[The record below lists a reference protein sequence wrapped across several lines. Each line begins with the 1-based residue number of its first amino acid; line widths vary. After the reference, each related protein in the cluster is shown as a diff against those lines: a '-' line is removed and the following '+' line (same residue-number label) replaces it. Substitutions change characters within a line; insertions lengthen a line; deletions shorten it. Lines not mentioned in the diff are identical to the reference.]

1 MSEENTT
8 EVVDSS
14 TNEDQPKDSPKQEFS
29 IPTEAA
35 NFVGE
40 GKKYQSVEDAL
51 SSVPHAQKHI
61 QTLESELAEVKE
73 ELTKRKTT
81 KELLDEI
88 KSGIVPAE
96 KTSQPVQFNQ
106 DNLEQLVGQALENR
120 DLQKTAHANAKSVS
134 ASFMEQYGEKAEEVY
149 NSVAKDNG
157 LTVEQFNSLSATSPD
172 AVLKL
177 AGLEKRPQ
185 AVETSSGTV
194 NTEALGSAPKDKS
207 DLSARV
213 KKGATTK
220 DLVDAWKIA
229 GEKAKRQAAN
239 A

>member
-1 MSEENTT
+1 VSEENTT
-8 EVVDSS
+8 ETVDSS
-14 TNEDQPKDSPKQEFS
+14 TNEDQQKDSPKQEFS

-35 NFVGE
+35 EFVGQ

-73 ELTKRKTT
+73 ELIKRKTT
-81 KELLDEI
+81 VELLDEI
-88 KSGIVPAE
+88 KSGIVPQDTTE
-96 KTSQPVQFNQ
+96 SVQFNQ
-106 DNLEQLVGQALENR
+106 DNLEQLVSQTLENR
-120 DLQKTAHANAKSVS
+120 EVQKTAHANAKSVS

-185 AVETSSGTV
+185 AVEKSTGTV
-194 NTEALGSAPKDKS
+194 NTEALESAPNGKS

>member
-1 MSEENTT
+1 VSEENTT

-14 TNEDQPKDSPKQEFS
+14 TNEDQQKDNPKQEFS

-73 ELTKRKTT
+73 ELVKRKTT
-81 KELLDEI
+81 EELLEAI
-88 KSGIVPAE
+88 QSGVVPQDTTE
-96 KTSQPVQFNQ
+96 PVQYTQ
-106 DNLEQLVGQALENR
+106 DNLEQLVNQALENR
-120 DLQKTAHANAKSVS
+120 DVQKTAHHNAKSVS
-134 ASFMEQYGEKAEEVY
+134 AQFIEKYAEKAEEVY
-149 NSVAKDNG
+149 NSIAKENG
-157 LTVEQFNSLSATSPD
+157 MTVEQLNGLSASSPD

-177 AGLEKRPQ
+177 SGLEKRSQ
-185 AVETSSGTV
+185 GIEKSSGTV
-194 NTEALGSAPKDKS
+194 NTEALSSTSKDKLG
-207 DLSARV
+207 LSARV
-213 KKGATTK
+213 KQGATTK

-229 GEKAKRQAAN
+229 GDKAKQAAN

>member
-1 MSEENTT
+1 VSEENTT

-35 NFVGE
+35 DFVGQ

-61 QTLESELAEVKE
+61 QTLESELADVKD

-106 DNLEQLVGQALENR
+106 DNLEQLVSQALENR
-120 DLQKTAHANAKSVS
+120 DVQKTAHHNAKSV
-134 ASFMEQYGEKAEEVY
+134 AAQFTEKYADKAEEVY
-149 NSVAKDNG
+149 NSIAKENG
-157 LTVEQFNSLSATSPD
+157 MTVEQLNGLSASSPD

-177 AGLEKRPQ
+177 SGLEKRSQ
-185 AVETSSGTV
+185 GIEKSSGTV
-194 NTEALGSAPKDKS
+194 NTEALSSTSKDKYG
-207 DLSARV
+207 LSARV
-213 KKGATTK
+213 KQGASTK

-229 GEKAKRQAAN
+229 GEKAKQASN

>member
-35 NFVGE
+35 DFVGQ

-61 QTLESELAEVKE
+61 QTLESELAEVKD

-81 KELLDEI
+81 AELLDEI
-88 KSGIVPAE
+88 KSGIVPQDTTE
-96 KTSQPVQFNQ
+96 PVQYNQ
-106 DNLEQLVGQALENR
+106 DNLEQLVNQALENR
-120 DLQKTAHANAKSVS
+120 DVQKTAHHNAKSV
-134 ASFMEQYGEKAEEVY
+134 AAQFTEKYADKAEEVY
-149 NSVAKDNG
+149 NSIAKENG
-157 LTVEQFNSLSATSPD
+157 MTVEQLNSLSATAPG

-177 AGLEKRPQ
+177 SGLEKSSQ
-185 AVETSSGTV
+185 GIEKSSGTV
-194 NTEALGSAPKDKS
+194 NTEALSSTSKDKLG
-207 DLSARV
+207 LSARV
-213 KKGATTK
+213 KQGASTK

-229 GEKAKRQAAN
+229 GEKAKQASN

>member
-35 NFVGE
+35 DFVGQ

-61 QTLESELAEVKE
+61 QTLESELAEVKD

-81 KELLDEI
+81 KQLLDEI

-106 DNLEQLVGQALENR
+106 DNLEQLVSQALENR
-120 DLQKTAHANAKSVS
+120 DVQKTAHHNAKSV
-134 ASFMEQYGEKAEEVY
+134 ASQFTEQYGDKAEEVY
-149 NSVAKDNG
+149 NSIAKENG
-157 LTVEQFNSLSATSPD
+157 MTVEQLNGLSASSPD

-177 AGLEKRPQ
+177 SGLEKRSQ
-185 AVETSSGTV
+185 AIEKSSSTV
-194 NTEALGSAPKDKS
+194 NTEALSSAPKDKS
-207 DLSARV
+207 GLSARV
-213 KKGATTK
+213 KQGASTK

-229 GEKAKRQAAN
+229 GDKAKQATN

>member
-8 EVVDSS
+8 ETVDSS

-35 NFVGE
+35 DFVGQ

-61 QTLESELAEVKE
+61 QTLESELAEVKD
-73 ELTKRKTT
+73 ELTKRRTT
-81 KELLDEI
+81 AELLDEI
-88 KSGIVPAE
+88 KSGIVPQDTTE
-96 KTSQPVQFNQ
+96 PVQYNQ
-106 DNLEQLVGQALENR
+106 DNLEQLVNQALENR
-120 DLQKTAHANAKSVS
+120 DVQKTAHHNAKSV
-134 ASFMEQYGEKAEEVY
+134 AARFTEQYADKAEEVY
-149 NSVAKDNG
+149 NSIAKENRM
-157 LTVEQFNSLSATSPD
+157 TVEQLNGLSAASPE

-177 AGLEKRPQ
+177 SGLEKRSQ
-185 AVETSSGTV
+185 GIEKSSGTV
-194 NTEALGSAPKDKS
+194 NTEALESTPKDKS
-207 DLSARV
+207 GLSARV
-213 KKGATTK
+213 KSGASTK

-229 GEKAKRQAAN
+229 GEKAKQATN

>member
-35 NFVGE
+35 DFVGK

-73 ELTKRKTT
+73 ELVKRKTT
-81 KELLDEI
+81 EDILDEI
-88 KSGIVPAE
+88 KSGIVPQQDTTE
-96 KTSQPVQFNQ
+96 PVQFNQ
-106 DNLEQLVGQALENR
+106 DNLEQLVSQTLENR
-120 DLQKTAHANAKSVS
+120 EVQKTAHANAKSVS

-185 AVETSSGTV
+185 AVEKSTGTV
-194 NTEALGSAPKDKS
+194 NTEALESAPNGKS

-220 DLVDAWKIA
+220 DLVDAWKVA

>member
-35 NFVGE
+35 DFVGQ

-61 QTLESELAEVKE
+61 QTLESELANVKD

-106 DNLEQLVGQALENR
+106 DNLEQLVSQALENR
-120 DLQKTAHANAKSVS
+120 DVQKTAHHNANSV
-134 ASFMEQYGEKAEEVY
+134 AAQFTEKYADKAEEVY
-149 NSVAKDNG
+149 NSIAKENG
-157 LTVEQFNSLSATSPD
+157 MTVEQLNGLSASSPD

-177 AGLEKRPQ
+177 SGLEKRSQ
-185 AVETSSGTV
+185 GIEKSSGTV
-194 NTEALGSAPKDKS
+194 NTEALLSTSKDKLG
-207 DLSARV
+207 LSARV
-213 KKGATTK
+213 KQGASTK

-229 GEKAKRQAAN
+229 GEKAKQASN

>member
-1 MSEENTT
+1 VSEENTT

-35 NFVGE
+35 DFVGQ

-61 QTLESELAEVKE
+61 QTLESELANVKD

-106 DNLEQLVGQALENR
+106 DNLEQLVSQALESR
-120 DLQKTAHANAKSVS
+120 DVQKTAHHNASSV
-134 ASFMEQYGEKAEEVY
+134 AAQFIEKYADKAEEVY
-149 NSVAKDNG
+149 NSIAKENG
-157 LTVEQFNSLSATSPD
+157 MTVEQLNGLSASSPD

-177 AGLEKRPQ
+177 SGLEKRSQ
-185 AVETSSGTV
+185 AIEKSSGTV
-194 NTEALGSAPKDKS
+194 NTEALLSTPKDKS
-207 DLSARV
+207 GLSARV
-213 KKGATTK
+213 KQGATTK

-229 GEKAKRQAAN
+229 GDKAKQASN

>member
-8 EVVDSS
+8 ETVDSS
-14 TNEDQPKDSPKQEFS
+14 TNEDQQKDSPKQEFS

-35 NFVGE
+35 EFVGQ

-73 ELTKRKTT
+73 ELVKRKTT
-81 KELLDEI
+81 EDLLDEI
-88 KSGIVPAE
+88 KSGIVPQDTTE
-96 KTSQPVQFNQ
+96 SVQYNQ

-120 DLQKTAHANAKSVS
+120 DLQKTAHANTKSVS
-134 ASFMEQYGEKAEEVY
+134 ARFMEQYGEKAEEVY
-149 NSVAKDNG
+149 NSVAKESG
-157 LTVEQFNSLSATSPD
+157 LTVEQLNSLSATSPD

-177 AGLEKRPQ
+177 SGLEKRSQ
-185 AVETSSGTV
+185 EIEKSSGTV
-194 NTEALGSAPKDKS
+194 NTEALESTPKDNS
-207 DLSARV
+207 ELSARV
-213 KKGATTK
+213 KQGASTK
-220 DLVDAWKIA
+220 DLVDAWKTA
-229 GEKAKRQAAN
+229 GEKAKQRRAAN

>member
-1 MSEENTT
+1 VSEENTT

-35 NFVGE
+35 DFVGQ

-73 ELTKRKTT
+73 ELIKRKTT
-81 KELLDEI
+81 VELLDEI
-88 KSGIVPAE
+88 KSGIVPQDTTE
-96 KTSQPVQFNQ
+96 PVQFNQ
-106 DNLEQLVGQALENR
+106 DNLEQLVSQTLENR
-120 DLQKTAHANAKSVS
+120 EVQKTAHANAKSVS

-185 AVETSSGTV
+185 AVEKSTGTV
-194 NTEALGSAPKDKS
+194 NTEALESAPNGKS

-220 DLVDAWKIA
+220 DLVDAWKVA

>member
-1 MSEENTT
+1 VSEENTT

-35 NFVGE
+35 DFVGK

-73 ELTKRKTT
+73 ELIKRKTT
-81 KELLDEI
+81 VELLDEI
-88 KSGIVPAE
+88 KSGIVPQDTTE
-96 KTSQPVQFNQ
+96 PVQFNQ
-106 DNLEQLVGQALENR
+106 DNLEQLVSQTLENR
-120 DLQKTAHANAKSVS
+120 EVQKTAHANAKSVS

-157 LTVEQFNSLSATSPD
+157 GTNVKILNFSHTATGSTSITLTFDLKINSFGKEDVNMELD
-172 AVLKL
+172 LDNVLTH
-177 AGLEKRPQ
+177 A
-185 AVETSSGTV
+185 
-194 NTEALGSAPKDKS
+194 
-207 DLSARV
+207 
-213 KKGATTK
+213 
-220 DLVDAWKIA
+220 
-229 GEKAKRQAAN
+229 
-239 A
+239 

>member
-8 EVVDSS
+8 ETVDSS
-14 TNEDQPKDSPKQEFS
+14 TNEDQQKDSPKQEFS

-35 NFVGE
+35 EFVGQ

-61 QTLESELAEVKE
+61 QTLESELAEVKD

-88 KSGIVPAE
+88 KSGIVPTE

-120 DLQKTAHANAKSVS
+120 EVQKEASHNAKSV
-134 ASFMEQYGEKAEEVY
+134 ASRFTEQYGDKAEEVY
-149 NSVAKDNG
+149 NSIAKENG
-157 LTVEQFNSLSATSPD
+157 LPVIEGSEGGVKDIKEAKALSKKIGFP
-172 AVLKL
+172 VLIKAS
-177 AGLEKRPQ
+177 AGGGGK
-185 AVETSSGTV
+185 GMKIV
-194 NTEALGSAPKDKS
+194 NIKF
-207 DLSARV
+207 
-213 KKGATTK
+213 
-220 DLVDAWKIA
+220 
-229 GEKAKRQAAN
+229 
-239 A
+239 

>member
-35 NFVGE
+35 DFVGQ

-61 QTLESELAEVKE
+61 QTLESELAEVKD
-73 ELTKRKTT
+73 ELTKRRTT
-81 KELLDEI
+81 AELLDEI
-88 KSGIVPAE
+88 KSGIVPQDTLE
-96 KTSQPVQFNQ
+96 PVQYNQ
-106 DNLEQLVGQALENR
+106 DNLEQLVNQALENR
-120 DLQKTAHANAKSVS
+120 DVQKTAHHNAKSV
-134 ASFMEQYGEKAEEVY
+134 AARFTEQYADKAEEVY
-149 NSVAKDNG
+149 NSIAKENRM
-157 LTVEQFNSLSATSPD
+157 TVEQLNGLSAASPE

-177 AGLEKRPQ
+177 SGLEKRSQ
-185 AVETSSGTV
+185 GIEKSSGTV
-194 NTEALGSAPKDKS
+194 NTEALESTPKDKS
-207 DLSARV
+207 GLSARV
-213 KKGATTK
+213 KSGASTK

-229 GEKAKRQAAN
+229 GEKAKQATN

>member
-1 MSEENTT
+1 VSEENTT

-73 ELTKRKTT
+73 ELVKRKTT
-81 KELLDEI
+81 EDLLDEI
-88 KSGIVPAE
+88 KSGIVPQNTTE
-96 KTSQPVQFNQ
+96 PVQYNQ
-106 DNLEQLVGQALENR
+106 DNLEQLVSQALENR
-120 DLQKTAHANAKSVS
+120 DVQKTAHHNAKSV
-134 ASFMEQYGEKAEEVY
+134 AAQFTEKYADKAEEVY
-149 NSVAKDNG
+149 NSIAKENG
-157 LTVEQFNSLSATSPD
+157 MTVEQLNGLSASSPD

-177 AGLEKRPQ
+177 SGLEKRSQ
-185 AVETSSGTV
+185 GIEKSSGTV
-194 NTEALGSAPKDKS
+194 NTEALSSTSKDKYG
-207 DLSARV
+207 LSARV
-213 KKGATTK
+213 KQGASTK

-229 GEKAKRQAAN
+229 GDKAKQASN

>member
-88 KSGIVPAE
+88 KSGIVPDE

-106 DNLEQLVGQALENR
+106 DNLEQLVSQALESR
-120 DLQKTAHANAKSVS
+120 DVQKTAHTNASSV
-134 ASFMEQYGEKAEEVY
+134 AAQFIEKYADKAEEVY
-149 NSVAKDNG
+149 NSIAKENG
-157 LTVEQFNSLSATSPD
+157 MTVEQLNGLSASAPD

-177 AGLEKRPQ
+177 SGLEKRSQ
-185 AVETSSGTV
+185 EIEASSGTV
-194 NTEALGSAPKDKS
+194 NTEALSSTPQDKS
-207 DLSARV
+207 GLSARV
-213 KKGATTK
+213 KQGATTK

-229 GEKAKRQAAN
+229 GDKAKQAAN

>member
-35 NFVGE
+35 DFVGQ

-61 QTLESELAEVKE
+61 QTLESELAEVKD
-73 ELTKRKTT
+73 ELTKRRTT
-81 KELLDEI
+81 AELLDEI
-88 KSGIVPAE
+88 KSGIVPQDTLE
-96 KTSQPVQFNQ
+96 PVQYNQ
-106 DNLEQLVGQALENR
+106 DNLEQLVSQALENR
-120 DLQKTAHANAKSVS
+120 DVQKTAHHNAKSV
-134 ASFMEQYGEKAEEVY
+134 AAQFTEKYADKAEEVY
-149 NSVAKDNG
+149 NSIAKENG
-157 LTVEQFNSLSATSPD
+157 MTVEQLNSLSATAPG

-177 AGLEKRPQ
+177 SGLEKSSQ
-185 AVETSSGTV
+185 GIEKSSGTV
-194 NTEALGSAPKDKS
+194 NTEALQSTPKDKS
-207 DLSARV
+207 GLSARV
-213 KKGATTK
+213 KQGASTK

-229 GEKAKRQAAN
+229 GEKAKQATN

>member
-35 NFVGE
+35 DFVGQ

-73 ELTKRKTT
+73 ELVKRKTT
-81 KELLDEI
+81 EDLLDEI
-88 KSGIVPAE
+88 KSGIVPQNTTE
-96 KTSQPVQFNQ
+96 PVQYNQ
-106 DNLEQLVGQALENR
+106 DNLEQLVSQALENR
-120 DLQKTAHANAKSVS
+120 DVQKTAHHNAKSV
-134 ASFMEQYGEKAEEVY
+134 AAQFTEKYADKAEEVY
-149 NSVAKDNG
+149 NSIAKENG
-157 LTVEQFNSLSATSPD
+157 MTVEQLNGLSASSPD

-177 AGLEKRPQ
+177 SGLEKRSQ
-185 AVETSSGTV
+185 GIEKSSGTV
-194 NTEALGSAPKDKS
+194 NTEALLSTPQDKS
-207 DLSARV
+207 GLSARV
-213 KKGATTK
+213 KQGASTK
-220 DLVDAWKIA
+220 DLVNAWKIA
-229 GEKAKRQAAN
+229 GEKAKQASN

>member
-1 MSEENTT
+1 VSEENTT

-35 NFVGE
+35 DFVGQ

-73 ELTKRKTT
+73 ELVKRKTT
-81 KELLDEI
+81 EDILDEL
-88 KSGIVPAE
+88 KSGIVPQDTTE
-96 KTSQPVQFNQ
+96 PVQYNQ
-106 DNLEQLVGQALENR
+106 DNLEQLVNQALENR
-120 DLQKTAHANAKSVS
+120 DVQKTAHHNAKSV
-134 ASFMEQYGEKAEEVY
+134 AARFTEQYADKAEEVY
-149 NSVAKDNG
+149 NSIAKENG
-157 LTVEQFNSLSATSPD
+157 MTVEQLNGLSAASPD

-177 AGLEKRPQ
+177 SGLEKRSQ
-185 AVETSSGTV
+185 GIEKSSGTV
-194 NTEALGSAPKDKS
+194 NTEALSSTPKDKS
-207 DLSARV
+207 GLSARV
-213 KKGATTK
+213 KQGASTK

-229 GEKAKRQAAN
+229 GEKAKQATN

>member
-35 NFVGE
+35 EFVGQ

-73 ELTKRKTT
+73 ELVKRKTT
-81 KELLDEI
+81 EDLLDEI
-88 KSGIVPAE
+88 KSGIVPQDTTE
-96 KTSQPVQFNQ
+96 SVQYNQ
-106 DNLEQLVGQALENR
+106 DNLEQLVNQALENR
-120 DLQKTAHANAKSVS
+120 DVQKTAHHNAKSV
-134 ASFMEQYGEKAEEVY
+134 AAQFTEKYAEKAEEVY
-149 NSVAKDNG
+149 NSIAKENG
-157 LTVEQFNSLSATSPD
+157 MTVEQLNSLSATAPG

-177 AGLEKRPQ
+177 SGLEKSSQ
-185 AVETSSGTV
+185 GIEKSSGTV
-194 NTEALGSAPKDKS
+194 NTEALSSTSKDKLG
-207 DLSARV
+207 LSARV
-213 KKGATTK
+213 KQGASTK

-229 GEKAKRQAAN
+229 GEKAKQASN

>member
-8 EVVDSS
+8 ETVDSS
-14 TNEDQPKDSPKQEFS
+14 TNEDQQKDSPKQEFS

-35 NFVGE
+35 EFVGQ

-61 QTLESELAEVKE
+61 QTLESELAEVKD

-88 KSGIVPAE
+88 KSGIVPTE
-96 KTSQPVQFNQ
+96 KTSQPVQINQ

-120 DLQKTAHANAKSVS
+120 EVQKEASRRAKSV
-134 ASFMEQYGEKAEEVY
+134 AARFTEHYGEKAQEVY
-149 NSVAKDNG
+149 NSIAKENG
-157 LTVEQFNSLSATSPD
+157 LTVEQLNGLSATSPD
-172 AVLKL
+172 AVLRL
-177 AGLEKRPQ
+177 SGLEKRSQ
-185 AVETSSGTV
+185 GIETSSGTV
-194 NTEALGSAPKDKS
+194 NTEALASAPKDKS
-207 DLSARV
+207 NLSARV
-213 KKGATTK
+213 GTGATTK
-220 DLVDAWKIA
+220 DLVDAWKRA
-229 GEKAKRQAAN
+229 GDKAKAAN

>member
-35 NFVGE
+35 DFVGQ

-73 ELTKRKTT
+73 ELVKRKTT
-81 KELLDEI
+81 EDLLDEI
-88 KSGIVPAE
+88 KSGIVPQDTTE
-96 KTSQPVQFNQ
+96 PVQYNQ
-106 DNLEQLVGQALENR
+106 DNLEQLVSQALENR
-120 DLQKTAHANAKSVS
+120 DVQKTAHHNAKSV
-134 ASFMEQYGEKAEEVY
+134 AAQFTEKYADKAEEVY
-149 NSVAKDNG
+149 NSIAKENG
-157 LTVEQFNSLSATSPD
+157 MTVEQLNGLSASSPD

-177 AGLEKRPQ
+177 SGLEKRSQ
-185 AVETSSGTV
+185 GIEKSSGTV
-194 NTEALGSAPKDKS
+194 NTEALLSTPQDKS
-207 DLSARV
+207 GLSARV
-213 KKGATTK
+213 KQGASTK

-229 GEKAKRQAAN
+229 GEKAKQASN

>member
-1 MSEENTT
+1 VSEENTT

-35 NFVGE
+35 DFVGQ

-73 ELTKRKTT
+73 ELVKRKTT
-81 KELLDEI
+81 EDLLDEI
-88 KSGIVPAE
+88 KSGIVPQNTTE
-96 KTSQPVQFNQ
+96 PVQYNQ
-106 DNLEQLVGQALENR
+106 DNLEQLVNQALENR
-120 DLQKTAHANAKSVS
+120 DVQKTAHHNAKSV
-134 ASFMEQYGEKAEEVY
+134 AAQFTEKYADKAEEVY
-149 NSVAKDNG
+149 NSIAKENG
-157 LTVEQFNSLSATSPD
+157 MTVEQLNGLSASSPD

-177 AGLEKRPQ
+177 SGLEKRSQ
-185 AVETSSGTV
+185 GIEKSSGTV
-194 NTEALGSAPKDKS
+194 NTEALLSTPQDKS
-207 DLSARV
+207 GLSARV
-213 KKGATTK
+213 KQGASTK

-229 GEKAKRQAAN
+229 GEKAKQASN